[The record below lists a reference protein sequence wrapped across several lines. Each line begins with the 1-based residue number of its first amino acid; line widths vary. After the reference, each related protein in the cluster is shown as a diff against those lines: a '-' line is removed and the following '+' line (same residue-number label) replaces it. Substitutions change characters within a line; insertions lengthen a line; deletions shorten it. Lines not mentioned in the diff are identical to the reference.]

1 MLTVTMVTVIYV
13 LWPFKRLNI
22 TGDYYNS
29 HLLRENFGSL
39 NLTNFFLIDNFD
51 KPEFQFQEK
60 QASSPYS
67 TVVDAL

>member
-1 MLTVTMVTVIYV
+1 MY
-13 LWPFKRLNI
+13 LWPFNWFNI

-29 HLLRENFGSL
+29 HVLREILGLL
-39 NLTNFFLIDNFD
+39 NRTSFFLIDNFD